1 MISPYETKK
10 EKFGEEIINANINNI
25 TLAMN
30 RLTDVEFRMWIE
42 NCKIY
47 PNFHPSHFEG
57 LEESFIK
64 TGKWEFTKVDL
75 SRGEASKNA
84 SEN

>member
-1 MISPYETKK
+1 MISSYEAKK
-10 EKFGEEIINANINNI
+10 EKFGEVNVNASIDNII
-25 TLAMN
+25 LAMN

-42 NCKIY
+42 NCKTY

-75 SRGEASKNA
+75 NNK
-84 SEN
+84 

>member
-1 MISPYETKK
+1 MANSYETKE
-10 EKFGEEIINANINNI
+10 EKFGGEIVNASINNI
-25 TLAMN
+25 NLATD

-75 SRGEASKNA
+75 SRGEALKNA
-84 SEN
+84 SKN